1 MVTVSCQAHC
11 NTLIVEPNR
20 SLSWHENRL
29 LIYLLGGFT
38 MIVALFWTLMG
49 AWLVLPLAGL
59 EVAALAWA
67 LYYVSWKLSFR
78 QVIRISDRDL
88 VIEEGH
94 YFPKRTWRM
103 DRADTAVTVEQM
115 RHPFDPLR
123 ITLFDRTQQKI
134 VGDFLNR
141 DDTDKLLTSLRS
153 AGLRV
158 RSHSIA
164 AHVRA

>member
-1 MVTVSCQAHC
+1 MVTVSCKDRC

-20 SLSWHENRL
+20 SLSWQENRL

-49 AWLVLPLAGL
+49 AWLVLPMAGL
-59 EVAALAWA
+59 EVVALAWA

-78 QVIRISDRDL
+78 QVIRISDDDL
-88 VIEEGH
+88 VVEEGH

-103 DRADTAVTVEQM
+103 DRTLTAIAVERM
-115 RHPFDPLR
+115 RHPLDPLR
-123 ITLFDRTQQKI
+123 ITLFDRNQQKI
-134 VGDFLNR
+134 IGDFLNR
-141 DDTDKLLTSLRS
+141 EDTEKLLASLRN

-158 RSHSIA
+158 RSHSVA
-164 AHVRA
+164 THVRA